1 MSKIKLTGSNS
12 GYVEIDSA
20 ADAGNLTLTLP
31 TSGVRLLSNTDNV
44 FSGITTTGELDING
58 KIDVS
63 TDAVIARNLSVG
75 GITTHTG
82 TTTLSD
88 DVTFTGGSYN
98 VVWDKSDNQLEF
110 GDNAK
115 ISFGGSSDL
124 QLYHNGSDSFVAE
137 TGTGQLKISGSAG
150 VHIMKHDHVEYM
162 ASFYHD
168 SDVQLFFNNNLKF
181 KTTNTGA
188 IVTGICTATS
198 FSGSGEGLTYT
209 SPLSNRNLI
218 INGAMNIAQRS
229 ASVSGV
235 TSNDYHTCDR
245 WRTQLNGPTI
255 SVIQDS
261 DNPGRGFEKSL
272 RFTIQTPVGSIAAGN
287 VIQQVY
293 KVEGYDI
300 ARLGYGNSNA
310 KSFTLSFWV
319 KSSLTGV
326 FAISFV
332 RDSRIVNRQVTIS
345 SAGTWEYKTV
355 TIAGD
360 TSTGFTNTTNNTG
373 MSINITPSAG
383 SNSTGGSS
391 IATWGSFHTAHTAYG
406 ANMAH
411 LTTTDSYFTLTGVQM
426 EIGDT
431 ATPFEHRHYGD
442 EFTRCQRYYCTR
454 RIWGRRGGGVFS
466 QNNNRAQGH
475 WTFPVYMR
483 TASITFTA
491 TQQYVDGTWHGSSIS
506 ANNGWSGAILENGID
521 IEASIDITS
530 GGGNGGTFRYLLEA
544 DAEL

>member
-98 VVWDKSDNQLEF
+98 VLWDKSDNALEF
-110 GDNAK
+110 GDNAVIK
-115 ISFGGSSDL
+115 IGSSGDL
-124 QLYHNGSDSFVAE
+124 ELFHDGNNSYIKEV
-137 TGTGQLKISGSAG
+137 GTGALYIRGSEIQLQSVAG
-150 VHIMKHDHVEYM
+150 EQMIGAFTDGGVTIRYDNYIKL
-162 ASFYHD
+162 A
-168 SDVQLFFNNNLKF
+168 
-181 KTTNTGA
+181 TTQTGVN
-188 IVTGICTATS
+188 ITGICTATS

-229 ASVSGV
+229 TSVTGV

-245 WRTQLNGPTI
+245 WKTQLNGPTI

-272 RFTIQTPVGSIAAGN
+272 RFTVSTPVGSIAAGN
-287 VIQQVY
+287 SIQQVY
-293 KVEGYDI
+293 RVEGYDI
-300 ARLGYGNSNA
+300 ARLGYGDANA

-332 RDSRIVNRQVTIS
+332 RDSKIVNRQVTVS

-360 TSTGFTNTTNNTG
+360 TSTAFTNTTNNTG

-383 SNSTGGSS
+383 SNATGGSS
-391 IATWGSFHTAHTAYG
+391 VPTWGSFHNAHTAYG

-411 LTTTDSYFTLTGVQM
+411 LTTQDSYFTFTGVQM

-442 EFTRCQRYYCTR
+442 EFTRCQRYYCTK

-491 TQQYVDGTWHGSSIS
+491 TSQYLDGTWGGATVS
-506 ANNGWSGAILENGID
+506 ANNGWSGEILENGID
-521 IEASIDITS
+521 IEASIDITT
-530 GGGNGGTFRYLLEA
+530 GGGNGGTFRFLLEA